1 MPNFQGKFFH
11 NLLRILQSTK
21 LSGLCWKIFIF
32 SYFIASPKEL
42 EIFSNC
48 SHMLNSWLQPV
59 HSVYAKINILFFPLL
74 NLKHKWNNFLPIY
87 IYIYRKNM
95 IVEIYLSKFILPLFW
110 TKFIPITRAEEST
123 NYNQNNNKYNK
134 KW

>member
-1 MPNFQGKFFH
+1 
-11 NLLRILQSTK
+11 
-21 LSGLCWKIFIF
+21 
-32 SYFIASPKEL
+32 
-42 EIFSNC
+42 
-48 SHMLNSWLQPV
+48 
-59 HSVYAKINILFFPLL
+59 
-74 NLKHKWNNFLPIY
+74 
-87 IYIYRKNM
+87 M